1 MLPASIRP
9 DGQLRL
15 IIFDCDGVLIDSEG
29 PSCRMLAR
37 ELRKV
42 GLEISDEDAVG
53 RFAGKALTAL
63 KEELQDQAGLEL
75 DQDWPTQMQHALV
88 ELMRSEAETIEG
100 SAAMLREIRE
110 LRIPYR
116 IGSNSSKMEMDAKF
130 GRTGLDSLISPDCI
144 HSARDMGKPK
154 PDPAVYLS
162 AAHAEGVAPENCL
175 VLEDTET
182 GAGAA
187 RAAGMACVLLR
198 PLDLPATSW
207 PGLLRV
213 GHLTEF
219 TALVKRILRSQGHA
233 A

>member
-42 GLEISDEDAVG
+42 GLEISDEDAVK

-63 KEELQDQAGLEL
+63 KEEMEDQAGLQL
-75 DQDWPTQMQHALV
+75 GRDWPVRMQHALV

-110 LRIPYR
+110 LGIPFR
-116 IGSNSSKMEMDAKF
+116 IGSNSSKLEMDAKF
-130 GRTGLDSLISPDCI
+130 GRTGLDALIAPECI

-162 AAHAEGVAPENCL
+162 AARSEGVLPEDCI

-182 GAGAA
+182 GAAAA

-198 PLDLPATSW
+198 PLDLPAVSW

-219 TALVKRILRSQGHA
+219 TALVKRILRSQGRA